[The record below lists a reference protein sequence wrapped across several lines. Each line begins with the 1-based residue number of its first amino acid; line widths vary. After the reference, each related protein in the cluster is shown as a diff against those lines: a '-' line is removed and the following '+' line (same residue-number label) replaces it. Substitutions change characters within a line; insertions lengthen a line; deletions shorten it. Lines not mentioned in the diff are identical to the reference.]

1 MKVTE
6 ISPEQVSAVVAMAT
20 NVKKLL
26 ATWRPESEISNL
38 VRWGAMITL
47 LAVLAG
53 GSVYAHVHLSGQED
67 DYTGGLAILDRL
79 FDLFLATL
87 LIGLAFGVGRAITG
101 KIGLVF
107 DNVAEE
113 IGLSVVIGAGVVGLS
128 LLALGLAGTLK
139 PLPII
144 ILFLLLVA
152 ICARRLGGLYQA
164 VAKEYR
170 SVATTRIK
178 RFAALLVAL
187 FVVLLILRAATPP
200 HSYDEAIYHLSV
212 AKLFAAKG
220 RVFPVYDNWA
230 GNMPFLV
237 QMIYAAC
244 LIFGS
249 DIAAKLFSLGLTL
262 TCAISLYGFCARF
275 LNRRAGA
282 VAMIGF
288 FGAGMVVEV
297 GTTSRIDVTLGCMLF
312 LATHSMI
319 VYLESKQTGW
329 LLMSAALSGF
339 ALGTKYSAGVWLALL
354 GAMFLYETL
363 VTSREKLRIVIR
375 QGFLYVL
382 IAAAVASPWFIKNL
396 VWFQNPVYPFMTGEI
411 AEVADGSVRYFTADD
426 ERRLEAHFQT
436 VRTQMPE
443 AVATLEHELAQA
455 ASRREQR
462 HPFRVWE
469 YFIYPDKY
477 GMGEPYHDPNNLF
490 LITPLLLF
498 LRKRR
503 WTVWLAILSLGFYV
517 AVVRTSW
524 VARILLPVYP
534 AMTVLAAYVI
544 SEAAERAKARVRIAA
559 LLPAIAILIALGPVA
574 LATVLQMRQGGDLS
588 FITGSRSRRE
598 YMYGA
603 FYYPAIDFINHNL
616 PSNARV
622 LMIGAQMCYDMRREY
637 VADVNWDTTEW
648 RRVLARNTSMDDVNV
663 ELKAR
668 GITHVLFS
676 PSLFAFAAQIGR
688 EGLPEVSASI
698 KTSGPDYAPQLR
710 TLATFGFYQTRFL
723 DQVYSDK
730 LGYHLYQIR

>member
-1 MKVTE
+1 MKVAESSLERVTK
-6 ISPEQVSAVVAMAT
+6 SQAMKT
-20 NVKKLL
+20 TVKKLP
-26 ATWRPESEISNL
+26 ATLMPESEISKR
-38 VRWGAMITL
+38 VRLGALITI
-47 LAVLAG
+47 LAILAAV
-53 GSVYAHVHLSGQED
+53 SVYAHVHLSGQED

-79 FDLFLATL
+79 YDLFLATF
-87 LIGLAFGVGRAITG
+87 LIGLVFRVGRTITG
-101 KIGLVF
+101 RIGLVF

-113 IGLSVVIGAGVVGLS
+113 IGVSVVTGAGVLGLS
-128 LLALGLAGTLK
+128 LLALGLAGMLK
-139 PLPII
+139 PLQIVA
-144 ILFLLLVA
+144 LFLLLIA
-152 ICARRLGGLYQA
+152 FSARPLGGLIQA
-164 VAKEYR
+164 ITREYR

-178 RFAALLVAL
+178 RFVALLAAL
-187 FVVLLILRAATPP
+187 FVVLLVLRAATPP

-230 GNMPFLV
+230 GNMPFLI

-249 DIAAKLFSLGLTL
+249 DIAAKLFSLGLTV
-262 TCAISLYGFCARF
+262 TCALSLYAFCARF
-275 LNRRAGA
+275 LNRRAGT

-312 LATHSMI
+312 LATHAMI
-319 VYLESKQTGW
+319 VYLETKQTGW
-329 LLMSAALSGF
+329 LLTSAVLSGF
-339 ALGTKYSAGVWLALL
+339 ALGTKYSAGVWLPLL
-354 GAMFLYETL
+354 GAMFLFEML
-363 VTSREKLRIVIR
+363 VTSREKLRIVLR

-382 IAAAVASPWFIKNL
+382 VATATASPWFIKNFI
-396 VWFQNPVYPFMTGEI
+396 WFQNPVYPFVTGEI
-411 AEVADGSVRYFTADD
+411 AGVADGRVRYFTDDD

-436 VRTQMPE
+436 VRTEMPE
-443 AVATLEHELAQA
+443 GVDTLERELAEA

-462 HPFRVWE
+462 RPFRVWE

-490 LITPLLLF
+490 LVTPLLLF

-503 WTVWLAILSLGFYV
+503 WTTWLAILSLGFYV

-524 VARILLPVYP
+524 VARILLPLYP
-534 AMTVLAAYVI
+534 AMTVLAAYLITEV
-544 SEAAERAKARVRIAA
+544 AERAKARVRIAA
-559 LLPAIAILIALGPVA
+559 LVPALALLIVVGPVA
-574 LATVLQMRQGGDLS
+574 LATVSQMSRRGDLS
-588 FITGSRSRRE
+588 FVTGSRSRRE
-598 YMYGA
+598 YMYKF

-616 PSNARV
+616 PANARV
-622 LMIGAQMCYDMRREY
+622 LMIGAQMSYDLRREY

-663 ELKAR
+663 DLKGR
-668 GITHVLFS
+668 GITHVLFA
-676 PSLFAFAAQIGR
+676 PGLFAFAAQIGP
-688 EGLPEVSASI
+688 EGLPDVSASI
-698 KTSGPDYAPQLR
+698 KPSGPDYGPHLR
-710 TLATFGFYQTRFL
+710 TLATFGFYQIRFL